1 MFSLLVVFFERQ
13 LFDPSFLSLVSDHSR
28 PGAGRAGEEAEVGL
42 QGGAAHLGHVL
53 RELRATLPSSSPPFT
68 ERDRATIST
77 GPPKKQGGSSITY
90 LSSWELEP

>member
-1 MFSLLVVFFERQ
+1 MQTRRVFLLFFFWL
-13 LFDPSFLSLVSDHSR
+13 LFDPSFLSSVTDHSR

-53 RELRATLPSSSPPFT
+53 RELRATPPPSPVLPR
-68 ERDRATIST
+68 ET
-77 GPPKKQGGSSITY
+77 GPQSLQDLPKKGGSSITY